1 MRLPITPSL
10 PSSELSQPQEISVSS
25 SILPVRPDGQVIV
38 TGSLAFDQIMVFPG
52 SFKDHIL
59 PDKLHIINISFLVS
73 EMRKQRGGCAGNIA
87 YTLALLGHDSRIVAA
102 AGNDFSSYAEWLRQ
116 HGVDLEG
123 VETFE
128 DETTASCHITTD
140 QDDNQITGFFV
151 GAMARAGELSLKQR
165 MGDRPALCIVAPDDP
180 SAMSR
185 HCQEAREAGLPFLF
199 DPSFQVTAMD
209 GESLATATRG
219 AAMLVVNDYEYAVF
233 LKKTGMDDDTIFDLA
248 DMVIVTL
255 GGEGSKIRRRGFN
268 DLMIP
273 AANATLTDPTGA
285 GDAFRSGFVAG
296 LMRGHELEVCGR
308 MGSVTS
314 AYVVECNGTQSHHY
328 SQDEFERRYADN
340 FGPLPIPAAEST
352 DKVPTVG

>member
-1 MRLPITPSL
+1 M
-10 PSSELSQPQEISVSS
+10 SS
-25 SILPVRPDGQVIV
+25 SNLPVRPDGQVIV

-87 YTLALLGHDSRIVAA
+87 YTLALLGHDARVVAA
-102 AGNDFSSYAEWLRQ
+102 AGNDFDAYDEWMREQ
-116 HGVDLEG
+116 GVDMDG
-123 VETFE
+123 VETFA

-151 GAMARAGELSLKQR
+151 GAMARAGELSLKER

-180 SAMSR
+180 GAMMR
-185 HCQEAREAGLPFLF
+185 HCQEAREAALPFLF

-209 GESLATATRG
+209 GESLTAAARG

-233 LKKTGMDDDTIFDLA
+233 LKKTGRDDDTIFDLV

-255 GGEGSKIRRRGFN
+255 GGEGSKIRRKGQD
-268 DLMIP
+268 DLLIP
-273 AANATLTDPTGA
+273 AAKAELTDPTGA
-285 GDAFRSGFVAG
+285 GDAFRAGFVAG
-296 LMRGHELEVCGR
+296 LMRGHELEICGR

-314 AYVVECNGTQSHHY
+314 AYVVELSGTQSHAY
-328 SQDEFERRYADN
+328 TQEAFERRYADN
-340 FGPLPIPAAEST
+340 FGPLPQPAAEST
-352 DKVPTVG
+352 DRVPTVG